1 MKLYILLG
9 LGLLAAPAVHAQTR
23 VQPYPDQLPAYSPA
37 PAAAPAAEPSVG
49 PAGYHTGGY
58 TTTGQHFTVQRLA
71 PPPPPTPPGA
81 TPTTLDIAV
90 SDSSTTYLVFPAVV
104 SLVDVGMMDN
114 YLVKIEGNSVFI
126 RARKKVSPPTPVMVR
141 HGSKYWIGRLVTVK
155 RPVLTLYDFSKP
167 GALNPPPAPASLTSA
182 EMLGSPDAIVGE
194 VQADLSGDVQSTAGG
209 MQTGTGNVLQET
221 STGVGPDNE
230 LAMDRAASKKARI
243 NALLRRLDQYNEE
256 VHSVAVVDN
265 RLSFSLTNV
274 RNDKQFTYMRFKLV
288 NNSSIDYQVDFAD
301 FTLVENDK
309 RRFLGKKRN
318 EARRPM
324 MPAGGHP
331 NQRVKGNSTGY
342 IYYAVPL
349 FAATNQGHLAVG
361 LRELSG
367 ARAIQLRVPSQVI
380 NTAPTF
386 IQ

>member
-1 MKLYILLG
+1 MKLHILIG
-9 LGLLAAPAVHAQTR
+9 LGLLAAPALHAQR
-23 VQPYPDQLPAYSPA
+23 RAQPLPAQLPAYAPA
-37 PAAAPAAEPSVG
+37 PTPAAG
-49 PAGYHTGGY
+49 PAGYHQGGY
-58 TTTGQHFTVQRLA
+58 TTEGQHFTVQRLTT
-71 PPPPPTPPGA
+71 PPPPTPPGA
-81 TPTTLDIAV
+81 TPTLLDVAV
-90 SDSSTTYLVFPAVV
+90 SDSSTTYIVFPGSV

-114 YLVKIEGNSVFI
+114 YLVKIEANSVFI
-126 RARKKVSPPTPVMVR
+126 RARKKSSPPTPILVR
-141 HGSKYWIGRLVTVK
+141 HGSKYWMGRLVTVK
-155 RPVLTLYDFSKP
+155 RPVLTLYDFTKP
-167 GALNPPPAPASLTSA
+167 GALNPPPAPASLTGA
-182 EMLGSPDAIVGE
+182 EMLGNPDAIVGD
-194 VQADLSGDVQSTAGG
+194 VQVDLSGDVQSTAGG
-209 MQTGTGNVLQET
+209 MQTGTGAVLQET

-230 LAMDRAASKKARI
+230 LAMDRSASKKARI
-243 NALLRRLDQYNEE
+243 NAMLRRLDLFKEE

-265 RLSFSLTNV
+265 RLSFSLANV

-288 NNSSIDYQVDFAD
+288 NHSSIDYQVDFAD

-309 RRFLGKKRN
+309 KRFMGKKRN

-349 FAATNQGHLAVG
+349 FAATDEGHLSVG

-367 ARAIQLRVPSQVI
+367 ARAIQLRVPSHVI